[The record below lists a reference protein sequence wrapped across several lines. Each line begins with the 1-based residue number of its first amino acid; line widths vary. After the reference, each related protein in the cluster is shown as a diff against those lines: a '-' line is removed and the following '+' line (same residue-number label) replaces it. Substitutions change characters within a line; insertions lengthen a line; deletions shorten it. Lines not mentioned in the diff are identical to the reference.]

1 MSAFWATL
9 RLDVSESLRA
19 RWFLLYAL
27 VFGGIVAA
35 LLVFG
40 LAESRV
46 MGFTGLSR
54 LLAIYIQLV
63 MAILPVFILIATV
76 RSVAGDREA
85 GVFEY
90 MLALPV
96 SLAAWYWG
104 RWLGRFLV
112 AFVPVAVA
120 LFVAVAYALANGADV
135 PWRHLLIDVGMLASL
150 VVCFLGFG
158 FLISSVAR
166 SADVAQSAAFALWL
180 VLLAFLD
187 LILLGVLVRGQAPE
201 ELAVAIALLNPL
213 QVFRTGSM
221 LLFDKQLVLLGPSA
235 WLILDRFG
243 EIGYLAWAAV
253 YPAMLGAAAATTGFF
268 LFRRGDLP

>member
-1 MSAFWATL
+1 MTAFWATL

-27 VFGGIVAA
+27 VFGGVVAA

-54 LLAIYIQLV
+54 VLAIYIQLA

-104 RWLGRFLV
+104 RWLGRFIV
-112 AFVPVAVA
+112 AFVPVLLA
-120 LFVAVAYALANGADV
+120 LLFAVAYGVAVGADV
-135 PWRHLLIDVGMLASL
+135 PWRHLLIDIVMLASL

-166 SADVAQSAAFALWL
+166 SADVAQTAAFALWL
-180 VLLAFLD
+180 VLLALLD
-187 LILLGVLVRGQAPE
+187 LILLGMLVRGQAPE
-201 ELAVAIALLNPL
+201 ELAVSIALLNPL

-243 EIGYLAWAAV
+243 EIGYLVWAAV
-253 YPAMLGAAAATTGFF
+253 YPALLGMAAAAAGFF